1 MNQGNHNALAGIPV
15 FIETN
20 GYLLRSLTP
29 NDATPELLSWL
40 NSKEMLEGLNLPE
53 LNFTQE
59 KLAKY
64 IAQFD
69 NYRNFFIGI
78 FDQKNNNKLIGFY
91 TIDVNPTHKVG
102 NITTGIGAPGYS
114 GRKIMWA
121 TSDAL
126 VEHFFY
132 KRDVYKMV
140 ARVLAKNKKM
150 LFCFVGSPTFK
161 LEAVLKEEC
170 LAPDG
175 ERVDILLFYYIVGKH
190 S

>member
-69 NYRNFFIGI
+69 NYRNFF
-78 FDQKNNNKLIGFY
+78 NY
-91 TIDVNPTHKVG
+91 TYG
-102 NITTGIGAPGYS
+102 NSRKCNYTCSTTTYRA
-114 GRKIMWA
+114 
-121 TSDAL
+121 
-126 VEHFFY
+126 
-132 KRDVYKMV
+132 
-140 ARVLAKNKKM
+140 AR
-150 LFCFVGSPTFK
+150 
-161 LEAVLKEEC
+161 
-170 LAPDG
+170 
-175 ERVDILLFYYIVGKH
+175 
-190 S
+190 